1 MGEVMKLK
9 AKTESAKKIFKGK
22 DFIELEDSTYEPIDY
37 ILRWCSETNINFK
50 NNFEIIR
57 Y

>member
-1 MGEVMKLK
+1 MKLK
-9 AKTESAKKIFKGK
+9 AKTELAKKIFKGK

-37 ILRWCSETNINFK
+37 ILRLCSETKNDFK
-50 NNFEIIR
+50 TNFEIIR

>member
-1 MGEVMKLK
+1 MKLK
-9 AKTESAKKIFKGK
+9 AKTELAKKIFKGK